1 VIATITH
8 HGDLA
13 IAHSGYAFQQ
23 EVVRVARVAQHHDL
37 TDTWLPARREN
48 EEPIPFPQ
56 RRLHAVARDGHAP
69 WAASHFF
76 VA

>member
-1 VIATITH
+1 VIAAVTH
-8 HGDLA
+8 HGHLA
-13 IAHSGYAFQQ
+13 IANGGYALQQ
-23 EVVRVARVAQHHDL
+23 EVIRVARVAQHHDL

-48 EEPIPFPQ
+48 EESIPLSQ
-56 RRLHAVARDGHAP
+56 RRLHAVASDGHAP

>member
-1 VIATITH
+1 VIASVTH

-13 IAHSGYAFQQ
+13 IADGGYALQ
-23 EVVRVARVAQHHDL
+23 EEMVRVARVAHHDDL
-37 TDTWLPARREN
+37 TDPWLPARREN

>member
-1 VIATITH
+1 VIATVAH
-8 HGDLA
+8 HGDIA
-13 IAHSGYAFQQ
+13 ISHGGYALQQ

-37 TDTWLPARREN
+37 TDTRLPARREN

-56 RRLHAVARDGHAP
+56 RRLHAVAGDGHTP